1 MEPIIANRYRLDE
14 RIGSGAMG
22 EVWRAR
28 DLTLN
33 RDVAVKIVNLYA
45 PTDPSAAERFRREA
59 TATAGLSHP
68 NVVRVFDAGFDD
80 PREAFMVMELLSG
93 PSLGELAGNIG
104 WQEAVEWTA
113 QVAAGLGA
121 AHEVGV
127 IHRDVKP
134 NNVMLDGDGD
144 RRAAKVVD
152 FGIARLA
159 QSGDATLTAPATA
172 LGTAAYM
179 SPEQAAGSSLTPASD
194 IYSLGCLLFALLTG
208 KPPFTGD
215 NALSVLQQHVFQT
228 PPLPSERNPAVPESV
243 DALVAQMMQRK
254 PEDRP
259 DAPALAAMTSAVIAQ
274 AGGPAEATRWAD
286 ALPTMP
292 MVARGDDSATR
303 SFAAGAD
310 PDPASFPRSQR
321 TPTEPPDQPA
331 TWSRTVIEQGGPG
344 GRAER
349 PTGSKAKPRR
359 PVGLIVAIVLL
370 LVVILVVGGVL
381 LLNGRTSG
389 TPENSATPTSSSE
402 ESTSKPS
409 KKSSKKTT
417 KPPAAPKPNVPS
429 KKPAPKTTV
438 PEPTAP
444 EPTAPETSAPE
455 PSDPEPGEPTVES
468 TTGSEPDEPPPTL
481 PSP

>member
-1 MEPIIANRYRLDE
+1 MEQIIANRYRLEE

-22 EVWRAR
+22 EVWKAR
-28 DLTLN
+28 DTTLN
-33 RDVAVKIVNLYA
+33 RDVAVKIVNLFA

-93 PSLGELAGNIG
+93 PSLGELAGTIG
-104 WQEAVEWTA
+104 WQEAVELTA
-113 QVAAGLGA
+113 EVAAGLAA

-134 NNVMLDGDGD
+134 NNVMLDRGGD

-208 KPPFTGD
+208 KPPYTGD
-215 NALSVLQQHVFQT
+215 NALAVLQQHVFQT
-228 PPLPSERNPAVPESV
+228 PPRPSERNPAVPESV
-243 DALVAQMMQRK
+243 DALVAQMLQRK

-259 DAPALAAMTSAVIAQ
+259 DVPTLTAMTKAVIGQASG
-274 AGGPAEATRWAD
+274 AGGATRWTD

-292 MVARGDDSATR
+292 MVAPGDNSATR
-303 SFAAGAD
+303 AYAAGQD
-310 PDPASFPRSQR
+310 PEPSAYPRSQQ
-321 TPTEPPDQPA
+321 TPTAPADHPD
-331 TWSRTVIEQGGPG
+331 TWSRTVIEQGGPA

-349 PTGSKAKPRR
+349 PTGRKARR
-359 PVGLIVAIVLL
+359 RSPVGLIIAIVLL
-370 LVVILVVGGVL
+370 LMLAVGGVV
-381 LLNGRTSG
+381 LLNELTSG
-389 TPENSATPTSSSE
+389 TPENDATPSPSASE
-402 ESTSKPS
+402 S
-409 KKSSKKTT
+409 SSKKPKSEKS
-417 KPPAAPKPNVPS
+417 KPPAAKPPGREPQPDN
-429 KKPAPKTTV
+429 PAPEAPEPEPNEPNEPEPSEPAP
-438 PEPTAP
+438 PEPTV
-444 EPTAPETSAPE
+444 
-455 PSDPEPGEPTVES
+455 GEPTS
-468 TTGSEPDEPPPTL
+468 DGPAEPDPTL
-481 PSP
+481 ANP